1 MLIALTEEQYFE
13 LKIIRK
19 HNRYAYLRVK
29 PNRVIEVCAPMKMPQ
44 SSILEL
50 VHKKKQWII
59 ELSDALGET
68 YDQGPSQMLPVGE
81 GEMEALKLKA
91 EARAFD
97 ALERVYPLV
106 KPYGIP
112 IPEIHIRYMTS
123 KWGSCVV
130 DKGRVWLNAYLV
142 KLPEVCMDYVLLRQL
157 LQFQYAKQDAAFYK
171 ALGQAMPQWKASEE
185 ILKNI
190 KLPQKKIIASSPKLY

>member
-13 LKIIRK
+13 LKVIRK

-29 PNRVIEVCAPMKMPQ
+29 PNRVIEVCAPMKMPH

-59 ELSDALGET
+59 ELSDVLGET
-68 YDQGPSQMLPVGE
+68 YDQSVSQMLPVGE
-81 GEMEALKLKA
+81 GEKEALKLKA
-91 EARAFD
+91 EGRAFD
-97 ALERVYPLV
+97 ALERVYPFV
-106 KPYGIP
+106 KPYGIS

-123 KWGSCVV
+123 KWGSCIVK
-130 DKGRVWLNAYLV
+130 KGRIWLNAYLI
-142 KLPEVCMDYVLLRQL
+142 KLPELCTDYVLLRQL
-157 LQFQYAKQDAAFYK
+157 LQFRYAKQDAAFFK
-171 ALGQAMPQWKASEE
+171 ALGQAMPQWQTYEA

-190 KLPQKKIIASSPKLY
+190 KLPQKKMIASSPKLY